1 MTTNQEDE
9 VNSLLPD
16 RNLDKHID
24 TQAIR
29 QGFINETI
37 EQRELREKQARI
49 ARLKRSTIRNAHDE
63 EQKTILKN
71 ELDRAKTQLNQQTSH
86 GRRNGDIIV
95 IKEGEAALT
104 GTTRSDVLKLL
115 QKLNINLNMQLTKT
129 DTQNLLATLLTCNE
143 KQLKALQANPKVPVV
158 IKIVIK
164 RLIFD
169 MSTGDMAS
177 IDLIWDRIF
186 GKTAMVIDTPSTPG
200 LNGIIP
206 NTPVSREAY
215 LVIRDTYL
223 GRQ

>member
-1 MTTNQEDE
+1 MSSNHEDE
-9 VNSLLPD
+9 VSSLLPN

-29 QGFINETI
+29 QEHINESN
-37 EQRELREKQARI
+37 EQREQRERNARI

-63 EQKTILKN
+63 EQKAVLKN
-71 ELDRAKTQLNQQTSH
+71 ELNRVAQQSSH

-104 GTTRSDVLKLL
+104 GTTRSDVLKLM

-143 KQLKALQANPKVPVV
+143 KQLKALQVNPKVPVV

-164 RLIFD
+164 RLLFD
-169 MSTGDMAS
+169 MTTGDMSS

-186 GKTAMVIDTPSTPG
+186 GKTALIVDTPSSPG